1 MTRNLSAHPAL
12 LLNPAFSKCCLSF
25 YMVTILHNSKI
36 LLSLLLLSHST
47 ISNFYQFINQN
58 YLGLV
63 IPFFFFF
70 EIETLVQLQLLLLAL
85 LLCQCHTMLFALDI
99 CVNERFLQLIAC
111 FGVSTSL
118 KNITSSFL
126 SNASKICKLSKPPF
140 KAIHPQYIGFLCT
153 LVKSKFLSE
162 LPY

>member
-25 YMVTILHNSKI
+25 YMVTTLHNSKI

-70 EIETLVQLQLLLLAL
+70 FSRQKLWFNYSYYYQHYYCVSVTQCYLHWIFVLMRGSSNSQRAL
-85 LLCQCHTMLFALDI
+85 ESQHP
-99 CVNERFLQLIAC
+99 
-111 FGVSTSL
+111 SKTSP
-118 KNITSSFL
+118 
-126 SNASKICKLSKPPF
+126 PPF
-140 KAIHPQYIGFLCT
+140 CQTPLKSANYPSPLLRQFTPNILVFYAPQ
-153 LVKSKFLSE
+153 
-162 LPY
+162 